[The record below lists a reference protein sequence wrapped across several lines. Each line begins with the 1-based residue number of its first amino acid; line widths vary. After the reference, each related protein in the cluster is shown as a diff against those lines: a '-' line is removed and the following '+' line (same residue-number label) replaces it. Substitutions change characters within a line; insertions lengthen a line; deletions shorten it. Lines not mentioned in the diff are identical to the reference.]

1 MEGDMGFVP
10 VIVVA
15 VLFALALAVGFV
27 AGAIVE
33 ARMERDDQVR
43 IEAARIAADMA
54 GHDDRRLWEGRKE
67 T

>member
-15 VLFALALAVGFV
+15 VLFAFAVGFV

-54 GHDDRRLWEGRKE
+54 GHDDRRLWRDGA
-67 T
+67 